1 MVAQTHQLVA
11 VARADRALAELAAN
25 PQVEREEQLV
35 TRLELAARA
44 ERRERAD
51 KVAPEAQA
59 AVPQELEGAV
69 AR

>member
-1 MVAQTHQLVA
+1 M
-11 VARADRALAELAAN
+11 AELEAN
-25 PQVEREEQLV
+25 PQVVQEEQAA
-35 TRLELAARA
+35 TRPELAARA